1 MPKIL
6 LEKPNLADAP
16 TPWLRALLCSRALWL
31 ALLAAL
37 LLHSAVLLGGAW
49 WQLPWRLPSQQRPS
63 IMVQLLVPLKPP
75 KPPSL
80 PPVQTAAEVEAEA
93 ETTAATPQ
101 AAPPQAAARAKPA
114 PATASIPS
122 LPPAPTSPP
131 AQTAAAK
138 AVEAAEDKSQLSLL
152 QDMQAPDSVQLQY
165 GFSADAQASASLRWQ
180 RQDDGQYQL
189 RWQQTLGGKSSQM
202 QSTGVLGADGLQPLR
217 YSEAGSAKS
226 EVATHFVADKQQII
240 FSNNSPSAALAV
252 GAQDRVSVLMQLG
265 GILAA
270 QYEAQ
275 ALSEAIDIP
284 VAGSS
289 QLRMWRWQVL
299 GLQDALPAVKKAMGE
314 DAAAQW
320 LAVRHDPSVDGG
332 AAWEP
337 TITVWYD
344 SHGFLPVRIESRYP
358 SGAVQDAQ
366 WRGSQDLPS
375 RLSP

>member
-1 MPKIL
+1 M
-6 LEKPNLADAP
+6 
-16 TPWLRALLCSRALWL
+16 ALLRSRALWL
-31 ALLAAL
+31 ALVAAL

-49 WQLPWRLPSQQRPS
+49 WQLPWRLPSKQRPS
-63 IMVQLLVPLKPP
+63 IMVQLLTSP

-93 ETTAATPQ
+93 AAATPQ
-101 AAPPQAAARAKPA
+101 TAPPPPAARAKPA

-131 AQTAAAK
+131 AQLATAKAAEAAK
-138 AVEAAEDKSQLSLL
+138 AAEDKSQLSLL

-165 GFSADAQASASLRWQ
+165 GFAADAQASASLRWQ

-189 RWQQTLGGKSSQM
+189 RWQQNLGGKSSQM
-202 QSTGVLGADGLQPLR
+202 QSTGVLGDDGLQPLR
-217 YSEAGSAKS
+217 YSEAGSEKS

-240 FSNNSPSAALAV
+240 FSNNSPSAALVV

-284 VAGSS
+284 VAGTS
-289 QLRMWRWQVL
+289 QLR
-299 GLQDALPAVKKAMGE
+299 A
-314 DAAAQW
+314 
-320 LAVRHDPSVDGG
+320 
-332 AAWEP
+332 
-337 TITVWYD
+337 
-344 SHGFLPVRIESRYP
+344 
-358 SGAVQDAQ
+358 
-366 WRGSQDLPS
+366 
-375 RLSP
+375 

>member
-1 MPKIL
+1 MPKTP
-6 LEKPNLADAP
+6 LEKPNLAPAP
-16 TPWLRALLCSRALWL
+16 TPWLRALLRSRALWL
-31 ALLAAL
+31 ALVAAL

-49 WQLPWRLPSQQRPS
+49 WQLPWRLPSKQRPS
-63 IMVQLLVPLKPP
+63 IMVQLLTSP

-93 ETTAATPQ
+93 AAATPQ
-101 AAPPQAAARAKPA
+101 TAPPPPAARAKPA

>member
-1 MPKIL
+1 M
-6 LEKPNLADAP
+6 
-16 TPWLRALLCSRALWL
+16 ALLRSRALWL
-31 ALLAAL
+31 ALVAAL

-49 WQLPWRLPSQQRPS
+49 WHLPWRLPSQQRSS
-63 IMVQLLVPLKPP
+63 IMVQLLTPLKPP
-75 KPPSL
+75 KPPSQ

-93 ETTAATPQ
+93 AAAAPQ
-101 AAPPQAAARAKPA
+101 VAPPQPAARQKPA
-114 PATASIPS
+114 PATASVPSLIPRPAPS